1 MCTLLPR
8 NMGLVCRVALL
19 EGCCSVVRLYTAAV
33 YGEAHA
39 QLVLEHDSAP
49 TDLVPCLPTCVH
61 SLPCYAPTS
70 ACSRETDNQDPDA
83 DVNMDV
89 TWQGKL
95 HEQQQHS
102 LQHGGLASGSP
113 AATAARALCGLP
125 GGAFNPSALQW
136 GLGATGLCAP
146 GAADAGSAAAAA
158 ASMLSALGPAQ
169 VLALLSNPL
178 FFGEWHAATRTCCG
192 GALLVRY

>member
-1 MCTLLPR
+1 MFRINTAQLLHACMP
-8 NMGLVCRVALL
+8 
-19 EGCCSVVRLYTAAV
+19 AAV
-33 YGEAHA
+33 WPSNWLRFCCESTSLFLLHRRFFSFAG
-39 QLVLEHDSAP
+39 AP
-49 TDLVPCLPTCVH
+49 TDLVLCLPICAPP
-61 SLPCYAPTS
+61 SLPCFPPTS

-113 AATAARALCGLP
+113 AATAARALSGLP

-136 GLGATGLCAP
+136 GLGAAGLCAP

-178 FFGEWHAATRTCCG
+178 YFGEWRVVAAWSTCCG
-192 GALLVRY
+192 DAG